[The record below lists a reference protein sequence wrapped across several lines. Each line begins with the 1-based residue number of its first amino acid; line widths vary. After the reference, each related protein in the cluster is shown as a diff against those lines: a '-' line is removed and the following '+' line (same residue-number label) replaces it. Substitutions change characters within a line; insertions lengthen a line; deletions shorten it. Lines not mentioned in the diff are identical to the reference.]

1 MAMLVDHG
9 YSVADVAR
17 MLDCSARRVRRAY
30 ASFHECPED
39 SSSEIIVH

>member
-30 ASFHECPED
+30 ASFREAPEETP
-39 SSSEIIVH
+39 SEVIVH